1 MRTFASNARS
11 DNHPGDT
18 SLARPFFGMHQQHS
32 SNARAAAIARNHE
45 PADLAARIG
54 LKMMDHRHI
63 DPPHHGT
70 FEATDKHNVVRER
83 NDTSNPFLHSVRGN
97 RISKLAAQFGS
108 GLSVREID
116 FADGKRVQDIAF
128 T

>member
-1 MRTFASNARS
+1 MS
-11 DNHPGDT
+11 
-18 SLARPFFGMHQQHS
+18 QQQS
-32 SNARAAAIARNHE
+32 SNAHAAAIARNHE
-45 PADLAARIG
+45 PADLGARIG
-54 LKMMDHRHI
+54 LKMMGHRHI

-108 GLSVREID
+108 GLSVRQID
-116 FADGKRVQDIAF
+116 FADGKRLQNIGF
-128 T
+128 M